1 MSTAHSYTGLSAAS
15 YDLWF
20 GGEDFEDVEFF
31 RQAIRDGGE
40 PALEAACG
48 TGRLLLP
55 YAREGLDVE
64 GLDFS
69 EEMLGICRRKA
80 EAAGVR
86 IPLHRAAMEDF
97 SLARRYR
104 TVFVPFGSFML
115 LDDVGKAHQALRCF
129 RTHLAEGGR
138 AFIPL
143 HLPWL
148 HDVGVEPAP
157 PGEWRLRRVATRPED
172 DAVVRCFEKASFDF
186 ERQIQHV
193 QLRFEVARGGAVI
206 ATERSEQRLRWYT
219 QEEFADLLDRA
230 GFRQEAALEAYTWDT
245 AKTDSASFMFVASYT

>member
-1 MSTAHSYTGLSAAS
+1 MSTARSYTGLSAAS

-20 GGEDFEDVEFF
+20 GSEDFEDVEFF
-31 RQAIRDGGE
+31 RRAIRDGGE

-55 YAREGLDVE
+55 FVRDGLDVE
-64 GLDFS
+64 GLDLS
-69 EEMLGICRRKA
+69 EDMLAICRRKA
-80 EAAGVR
+80 ETLGLQV
-86 IPLHRAAMEDF
+86 ILHHAAMESF
-97 SLARRYR
+97 SLERRYR
-104 TVFVPFGSFML
+104 TIFVPFGSFML
-115 LDDVGKAHQALRCF
+115 LGDLKKARRALGCF
-129 RTHLAEGGR
+129 RAHLEEGGR

-148 HDVGVEPAP
+148 HDIGVEPAP

-172 DAVVRCFEKASFDF
+172 EAVVRCFENASFDF

-193 QLRFEVARGGAVI
+193 RLRFEVARGGAVI

-219 QEEFADLLDRA
+219 QEEFADLLQEA
-230 GFRQEAALEAYTWDT
+230 GFSQVTALEAYSWDP
-245 AKTDSASFMFVASYT
+245 ADAESVSFMFMAS